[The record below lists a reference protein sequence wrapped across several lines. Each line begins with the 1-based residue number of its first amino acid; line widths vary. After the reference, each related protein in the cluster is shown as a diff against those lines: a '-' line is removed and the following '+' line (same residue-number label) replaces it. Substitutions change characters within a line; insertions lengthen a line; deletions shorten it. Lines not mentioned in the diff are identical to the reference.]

1 MRKVSVL
8 NKLTMKEEKR
18 FLFEVISSHNIRKTF
33 IAALKRKK
41 VQDSTIVSMSG
52 HQPNT
57 KALSR
62 YYAVADDEKQDALD
76 LI

>member
-1 MRKVSVL
+1 
-8 NKLTMKEEKR
+8 MKEEQR
-18 FLFEVISSHNIRKTF
+18 IPLEVISSHNIRNNF
-33 IAALKRKK
+33 IAELKRKK